1 MLLISQRYTALL
13 VYYQL
18 VFINAAYHC
27 HHCCFLNV
35 ENTHWCSIDNSFFSF
50 ESGCHCRFHDHG
62 DEAAE
67 QRVYNGA
74 YTDEL
79 CKKKKV
85 SDTKLLGWSSND
97 PLLIMM
103 LPLSNLDFLC
113 CLIF

>member
-1 MLLISQRYTALL
+1 MLLISQRYTALP

-35 ENTHWCSIDNSFFSF
+35 GNTHWCSIDNSFFSF

-67 QRVYNGA
+67 QRLYKGA

-79 CKKKKV
+79 CKKEV
-85 SDTKLLGWSSND
+85 SYTRLLGWSKAM
-97 PLLIMM
+97 I
-103 LPLSNLDFLC
+103 LS
-113 CLIF
+113 